1 MRILL
6 SSCRRMTAASAPE
19 TARHRLLRKLPP
31 VSYCG
36 SGRALHMY
44 GYTAHGLEDVLEQ
57 VSTRLGLTGQFFA
70 SPTSISAAFGELE
83 RQRSHLVRV
92 EPGEVDLGRLAA
104 LDEIC
109 DRVLDGLVSPAEGS
123 RAIEAIVDHPSAYHP
138 YVRTLAYGL
147 ASAAACRMLGGGYAE
162 MLLSSGIGL
171 LIGVLSVLTGRSQKT
186 SRVFEFV
193 AAFVASLMVNALAA
207 AGVAVSSGVTI
218 LAGLI
223 VLLPGLTLTL
233 AMAELS
239 SRHLVAGTA
248 RMFGALTVLLGITF
262 GVAAGARVA
271 RSIVG
276 VGPELAVAPTPDWV
290 LALALIAIP
299 LAFSI
304 LLRAQ
309 PRDVGWILA
318 ISLIGYAGA
327 QAGAG
332 LLGPQLGS
340 FFGAFA
346 VGIASNRYER
356 LVGRP
361 ATVPLVPGVLLLV
374 PGSIGFR
381 SFALLLEQQVVVGVD
396 AAFTMTMTAIS
407 LAAGLLLA
415 NVLVPPETKK
425 ASPLVLPGTKG
436 F

>member
-1 MRILL
+1 
-6 SSCRRMTAASAPE
+6 
-19 TARHRLLRKLPP
+19 
-31 VSYCG
+31 
-36 SGRALHMY
+36 
-44 GYTAHGLEDVLEQ
+44 
-57 VSTRLGLTGQFFA
+57 
-70 SPTSISAAFGELE
+70 
-83 RQRSHLVRV
+83 
-92 EPGEVDLGRLAA
+92 
-104 LDEIC
+104 
-109 DRVLDGLVSPAEGS
+109 VLDGLVSPAEGS
-123 RAIEAIVDHPSAYHP
+123 RAIEAIVDHPSPYHP

-147 ASAAACRMLGGGYAE
+147 ASAASCRVLGGGYAE
-162 MLLSSGIGL
+162 MLLSSGVGL
-171 LIGVLSVLTGRSQKT
+171 LIGVLSVLTGRSPKT
-186 SRVFEFV
+186 GRVFEFV
-193 AAFVASLMVNALAA
+193 AAFIASLTVNALAA
-207 AGVAVSSGVTI
+207 AGVGASSGVTI

-248 RMFGALTVLLGITF
+248 RMAGALTVLLGITF

-271 RSIVG
+271 RSLVG
-276 VGPELAVAPTPDWV
+276 VGPELAVVPTPEWL
-290 LALALIAIP
+290 LAFALIATP

-318 ISLIGYAGA
+318 VSLIGYAGA

-340 FFGAFA
+340 CLGAFA

-425 ASPLVLPGTKG
+425 ALILPGG
-436 F
+436 ASR

>member
-1 MRILL
+1 VLVVSPPNVVIVPD
-6 SSCRRMTAASAPE
+6 AAAVDIAAE
-19 TARHRLLRKLPP
+19 EAAAGFVLRL
-31 VSYCG
+31 
-36 SGRALHMY
+36 GRALHMY
-44 GYTAHGLEDVLEQ
+44 GYTANGLEDVLEQ
-57 VSTRLGLTGQFFA
+57 VSTRLGLKGQFFA
-70 SPTSISAAFGELE
+70 SPTSISAAFGEIE

-109 DRVLDGLVSPAEGS
+109 DRVLDGLVTPAEGS

-147 ASAAACRMLGGGYAE
+147 ASAASCRVLGGGSTE
-162 MLLSSGIGL
+162 MLLSSGVGL
-171 LIGVLSVLTGRSQKT
+171 LIGVLSVLTSRSQKT
-186 SRVFEFV
+186 GRVFEFV
-193 AAFVASLMVNALAA
+193 AAFIASLTVNALAA
-207 AGVAVSSGVTI
+207 TGVGVSSGVTI

-248 RMFGALTVLLGITF
+248 RMAGALTVLLGITF
-262 GVAAGARVA
+262 GVATGARVA
-271 RSIVG
+271 RSIAG
-276 VGPELAVAPTPDWV
+276 MPPELAVVPTPDWV
-290 LALALIAIP
+290 LAFALLATP

-309 PRDVGWILA
+309 PRDVGWIVA

-327 QAGAG
+327 QIGAG
-332 LLGPQLGS
+332 LLGPGLGGCL
-340 FFGAFA
+340 GAFA

-361 ATVPLVPGVLLLV
+361 ATVPMVPGVLLLV

-415 NVLVPPETKK
+415 NVLVPPVTKK
-425 ASPLVLPGTKG
+425 ASPLILPGR
-436 F
+436 